1 MMSIHNSR
9 AGMELLSGFGMRA
22 LTHGQLEIIHSA
34 TLNVF
39 WNTGIKVESKEAAD
53 IFDAA
58 GCKVERHG
66 SYALVKVPSYVV
78 EECIQSAPRTATY
91 YGRIPEVDF
100 TAEPNRVG
108 HSTFGECIQIIDPVT
123 RQVRK
128 STKKDL
134 GQVTLVCDYLD
145 EISVM
150 ERPLCSSDQN
160 FATQPL
166 HNLEAMLTNTAKH
179 IFIAAGNARNCSK
192 MVEMAEASVG
202 GAENFSKR
210 PNLTIFVCPTSPLTL
225 VKNCCEVVI
234 EASKAGAGVA
244 IIPMA
249 LAGATS
255 SATLTG
261 TLITHNVE
269 VLSALI
275 LAQLTVKGTTCTYC
289 SMSTIMDLKRTVS
302 AVGAP
307 EHGVISAGAA
317 KLAQYYRLP
326 SWVGGGVSD
335 SKLPDAQ
342 SGYEYTMNAL
352 IASLAGANIVYGA
365 GALEMGLTIDYAKLI
380 MDADMIR
387 YIYKILRGF
396 DFTDDAMALD
406 LIHQVGPSGEFLTSE
421 HTFRHMR
428 EQSQPKV
435 FNRRTREAWSE
446 LGGKDATE
454 KAYEEAIRIMNT
466 HKTTPL
472 PNGAAET
479 IHMII
484 TNYESELAIV

>member
-1 MMSIHNSR
+1 
-9 AGMELLSGFGMRA
+9 MELLSGFGMQT
-22 LTHGQLEIIHSA
+22 LTQAQLEIIHSA
-34 TLNVF
+34 TLRVF

-53 IFDAA
+53 ILAAA
-58 GCKVERHG
+58 GCTVERHG
-66 SYALVKVPSYVV
+66 SYALVKVPAHVV
-78 EECIQSAPRTATY
+78 EECIQAAPRTAIY
-91 YGRIPEVDF
+91 YGRIPEADF
-100 TAEPNRVG
+100 IAEPNRVG

-150 ERPLCSSDQN
+150 ERPLCSGDQN
-160 FATQPL
+160 PATQPL
-166 HNLEAMLTNTAKH
+166 HNLEAMLSNTAKH
-179 IFIAAGNARNCSK
+179 IFIGAGGNARNCSK
-192 MVEMAEASVG
+192 MVEMAAASIG
-202 GAENFSKR
+202 GSENFRKR
-210 PNLTIFVCPTSPLTL
+210 PNLTIFVCPTSPLML
-225 VKNCCEVVI
+225 VKECCEVII
-234 EASKAGAGVA
+234 EAARRGAGVA

-255 SATLTG
+255 SVTLAG

-289 SMSTIMDLKRTVS
+289 SMSTIMDLKRMVS

-307 EHGVISAGAA
+307 EHGILSAGAV
-317 KLAQYYRLP
+317 KLAQFYRLP

-352 IASLAGANIVYGA
+352 LGSLAGANIVYGA
-365 GALEMGLTIDYAKLI
+365 GALEMGLTIDYAKLV
-380 MDADMIR
+380 MDAEMIR
-387 YIYKILRGF
+387 YIHTILRGF
-396 DFTDDAMALD
+396 DFSEDALALD

-421 HTFRHMR
+421 HTHRHMR
-428 EQSQPKV
+428 EQSQPKL
-435 FNRRTREAWSE
+435 FDRRTRDAWKE
-446 LGGKDATE
+446 LGGKEVTE
-454 KAYEEAIRIMNT
+454 RAYEEAIRIMST
-466 HKTTPL
+466 HKPAPL
-472 PNGAAET
+472 PSGAAET
-479 IHMII
+479 IHQII
-484 TNYESELAIV
+484 FDYESELGIIK